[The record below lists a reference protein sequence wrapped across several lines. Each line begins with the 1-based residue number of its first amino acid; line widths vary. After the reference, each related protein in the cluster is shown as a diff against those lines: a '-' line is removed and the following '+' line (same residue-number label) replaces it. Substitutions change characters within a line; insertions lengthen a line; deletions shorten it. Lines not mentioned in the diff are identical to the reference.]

1 MKKKLLTVS
10 LIALLCACGGTNNPS
25 SNNSISSS
33 SNSSNSSEVVKEE
46 VETNVEDF
54 TFATTSLGLLAVN
67 EDGGITITKY
77 TCKKGSTKNVVIPEE
92 YTRSGSSKT
101 YRITRVDNKAFYFAG
116 GITTLTLSKEIKV
129 FPSNA
134 VEGCSTLKGIYVDE
148 ANPYYSSRNDLL
160 YSKDGKRLIC
170 GPNGKEEVLIDK
182 DTEIISESAF
192 SNNRTSKFII
202 EEGVT
207 TIETRA
213 FERCKKAASLTI
225 PNSVTTIG
233 EYCFANSD
241 FSELYLGSGI
251 TTIPS
256 YAIYQ
261 CPSLKRISIPGNVKN
276 IQYSAIGDNQHLSSI
291 TFEEGVETLESY
303 SISFNSSLTRITFPS
318 SLRTI
323 DDYAFIS
330 SPALKSVVVSEGVEK
345 IGTGAFSHST
355 LLETISLPSTVKEIG
370 QSINQYCTNFKNYI
384 LPNGNDNFVLH
395 DSALYSSDMKRLLS
409 VPQGYGEPGYHTFE
423 VASTVEVIDNFA
435 FNYSIRISKVV
446 LPSSLVSIGAGLF
459 VNSAVNE
466 IEFLGTLSDWENVSK
481 GGIVEGA
488 ETTWNYLCNVRE
500 VKCSDANY
508 EIPQEPVVEEE
519 VE

>member
-1 MKKKLLTVS
+1 MK
-10 LIALLCACGGTNNPS
+10 A
-25 SNNSISSS
+25 
-33 SNSSNSSEVVKEE
+33 
-46 VETNVEDF
+46 
-54 TFATTSLGLLAVN
+54 
-67 EDGGITITKY
+67 
-77 TCKKGSTKNVVIPEE
+77 
-92 YTRSGSSKT
+92 
-101 YRITRVDNKAFYFAG
+101 
-116 GITTLTLSKEIKV
+116 
-129 FPSNA
+129 
-134 VEGCSTLKGIYVDE
+134 IYVDE
-148 ANPYYSSRNDLL
+148 ANPYYSTRNDLL

-192 SNNRTSKFII
+192 SNNRTTKFTI
-202 EEGVT
+202 EEGVK

-213 FERCKKAASLTI
+213 FERCKKLYSLTL
-225 PNSVTTIG
+225 PNSVTSIG
-233 EYCFANSD
+233 EYVFANSD
-241 FSELYLGSGI
+241 FKELHLGNGI

-261 CPSLKRISIPGNVKN
+261 CSSLSKVTIPGSVKN

-291 TFEEGVETLESY
+291 TFEEGVETLEPY

-330 SPALKSVVVSEGVEK
+330 SPALKSVTLPEGLVK

-355 LLETISLPSTVKEIG
+355 LLETISIPSTVSEIG
-370 QSINQYCTNFKNYI
+370 QGINQYCTDFKNYTM
-384 LPNGNDNFVLH
+384 PNGNDNFVIH
-395 DSALYSSDMKRLLS
+395 DSSLYSSDMKRLLS
-409 VPQGYGEPGYHTFE
+409 VPQYYGEPGYHTYE

-446 LPSSLVSIGAGLF
+446 LPVSLKSIGAGLF

-466 IEFLGTLSDWENVSK
+466 IEYLGTVSEWENVSK
-481 GGIVEGA
+481 GGIVEGT
-488 ETTWNYLCNVRE
+488 ETEWNLLCNVRE

-508 EIPQEPVVEEE
+508 EIPQEPVEDLA
-519 VE
+519 